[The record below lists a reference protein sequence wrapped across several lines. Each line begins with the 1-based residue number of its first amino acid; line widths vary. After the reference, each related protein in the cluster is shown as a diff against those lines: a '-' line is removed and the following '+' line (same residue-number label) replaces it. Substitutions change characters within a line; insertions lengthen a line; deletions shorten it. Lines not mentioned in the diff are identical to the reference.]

1 MFALLGNNANGCT
14 AMLLWWQQPP
24 HPKNSKLVKNKNVL
38 HPFQNTSFRNNY
50 TNVLI
55 FPCCRYH
62 RLLQYGRRL
71 GCSRYPVCHFSSAST
86 VHLLSWQVNVLYCN
100 TIWKAATFNDKLYH
114 ITLCKLWLVRRV
126 LVGCMFSIFSAKQA
140 QVFLPHRLSL
150 GLATWPVASA
160 WLLVK
165 DMRVVLILQSSLQQ
179 EPQRLSPDFKNIYST
194 PLPE

>member
-1 MFALLGNNANGCT
+1 MSCIRFKT
-14 AMLLWWQQPP
+14 
-24 HPKNSKLVKNKNVL
+24 LVLEITIQMCWYSPVAGIIGSSSMEEGWGVADT
-38 HPFQNTSFRNNY
+38 QY
-50 TNVLI
+50 VTN
-55 FPCCRYH
+55 
-62 RLLQYGRRL
+62 
-71 GCSRYPVCHFSSAST
+71 FSSAST
-86 VHLLSWQVNVLYCN
+86 VRLLSWQVNVLYCN

-140 QVFLPHRLSL
+140 QVFLPHRVSL

-179 EPQRLSPDFKNIYST
+179 EPQRLSPDFKRIYST